1 MPELK
6 NNGLN
11 EEPKDLKKADSE
23 KSSGT
28 SQIDYVAGLRG
39 VKSKDAG
46 DSDLAKTKSARKK
59 LPLVVDII
67 ITVLILAMV
76 AGVAFGAYYLFR
88 YFSTDYENVT
98 VEYCFAIPCGEN
110 GAEPYEG
117 LVHEELYYDVE
128 DSTVYFGKIISVD
141 ATEDGS
147 LALLTVEITANH
159 KASQGYY
166 LGECRIAVGSDYTLR
181 IDGETVSG
189 TIVELTGG
197 K

>member
-6 NNGLN
+6 NNDLN
-11 EEPKDLKKADSE
+11 EESKNLKKADSE

-28 SQIDYVAGLRG
+28 SQIDYIAGLRG

-46 DSDLAKTKSARKK
+46 ESDLANTKSARKK
-59 LPLVVDII
+59 LPLVVDMI

-88 YFSTDYENVT
+88 YFTSDYENVT
-98 VEYCFAIPCGEN
+98 IEYCFAVPCGED
-110 GAEPYEG
+110 GAKPYEK
-117 LVHEELYYDVE
+117 LLREEIYYDVE
-128 DSTVYFGKIISVD
+128 DSTVYFGKIISVE
-141 ATEDGS
+141 ATDDG
-147 LALLTVEITANH
+147 ALVVLTVEIAANH
-159 KASQGYY
+159 KVSEGYY

-181 IDGETVSG
+181 IGEQTVSG

>member
-11 EEPKDLKKADSE
+11 EETENLKNADSE
-23 KSSGT
+23 KSSVT

-39 VKSKDAG
+39 VKSKDASE
-46 DSDLAKTKSARKK
+46 SDLAKSRTARKK

-67 ITVLILAMV
+67 VTVLILAIV

-88 YFSTDYENVT
+88 YFSADYEAVT
-98 VEYCFAIPCGEN
+98 VEYCFAIPCDESGI
-110 GAEPYEG
+110 APYEK
-117 LVHEELYYDVE
+117 LVREELYYDVE

-141 ATEDGS
+141 ITENES
-147 LALLTVEITANH
+147 LVVLTVEITANH
-159 KASQGYY
+159 KASEGYY

-181 IDGETVSG
+181 IDGDTVSG